1 MSVKYPRFLKK
12 SEKKNENTKLSA
24 QITDQSLCVIAFRES
39 LAQILSY
46 NEPFSC
52 ILNT

>member
-24 QITDQSLCVIAFRES
+24 QITDQSLWCSCVQRK
-39 LAQILSY
+39 
-46 NEPFSC
+46 FST
-52 ILNT
+52 NP